1 MQRLL
6 KEKRVKR
13 PEASG
18 ESITLLEEK
27 LVDFSIYLSEIQD
40 DGLRR
45 LLEFLFNYIVGKPN
59 TTPQTRTIVKHFQ
72 LDTENETLSD
82 DIKRVLYAVRLISEI
97 STEKQRI
104 EKAYSL

>member
-6 KEKRVKR
+6 KEKREKR
-13 PEASG
+13 PEAS

-27 LVDFSIYLSEIQD
+27 LVDFSLYLSEIQD

-45 LLEFLFNYIVGKPN
+45 LLDFLFNYVVAKPN
-59 TTPQTRTIVKHFQ
+59 TTPRTRTIVKHFH
-72 LDTENETLSD
+72 LEAGSEALSA
-82 DIKRVLYAVRLISEI
+82 DIRRVLYAVRLMSEI

-104 EKAYSL
+104 EKVYGV